1 MQTETGLFIQDQ
13 QIVWETVT
21 PGVRTKLLAHC
32 DQLMMV
38 KVEFESNAVGSPHSH
53 PHVQISFVESGRFE
67 VQIKEVKKIL
77 TAGDVSGF
85 LQIKIHGVVC
95 REKSILIDVLNQPG
109 KVFLK

>member
-77 TAGDVSGF
+77 TAGDVFRVPSNEM
-85 LQIKIHGVVC
+85 HGVVC
-95 REKSILIDVLNQPG
+95 LEKGVLIDVFNPARED
-109 KVFLK
+109 FLK